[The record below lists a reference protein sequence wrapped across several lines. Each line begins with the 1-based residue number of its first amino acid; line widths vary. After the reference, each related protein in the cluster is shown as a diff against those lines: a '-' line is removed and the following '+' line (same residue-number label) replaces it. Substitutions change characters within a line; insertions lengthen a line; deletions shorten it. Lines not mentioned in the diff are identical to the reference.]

1 LTTGGVVLDTLEKIA
16 MEVGWAEDV
25 LRRSKIRRES
35 ESWTGAVPAAATAGS
50 GSSTGAAGSAASA
63 SGPSAAGDTSPAE
76 TPDSASGAEACRELK
91 ETGHLGKRSR
101 GGNERATK
109 VARTQP
115 PGVGVALPPGVAQPA
130 AATTP
135 PGPVGYSAAAAGLR
149 TQRKVIECDRTNTG
163 RVIGPGGETIRRL
176 KQQSGGAAVSVD
188 QTSMAVSEPH
198 KVVIEGSEAQVL
210 AATTLLNEIL
220 LQATT
225 PASSAG
231 GSEQQGSV
239 IRTIELEGSKE
250 CGQLIGKQGATI
262 GYIQST
268 SGCRVQ
274 IDVRPSDASL
284 QRWRSRVRC
293 VHNNTLTNF
302 SMRVACPNCCSV
314 TTSRS
319 RS

>member
-1 LTTGGVVLDTLEKIA
+1 VVLDTLEKIA

-25 LRRSKIRRES
+25 LRRSKIRRQS
-35 ESWTGAVPAAATAGS
+35 GAVPAAATAGS

-101 GGNERATK
+101 GGNEQCLTGATK

-225 PASSAG
+225 PGSDG

>member
-1 LTTGGVVLDTLEKIA
+1 LTTGGVVLETLEKIA

-25 LRRSKIRRES
+25 LRRSKIRRQS
-35 ESWTGAVPAAATAGS
+35 GAVPAAATAGS

-225 PASSAG
+225 PGSAG

>member
-1 LTTGGVVLDTLEKIA
+1 MTGGVVLDTLEKIA
-16 MEVGWAEDV
+16 TEVGWAEDV
-25 LRRSKIRRES
+25 LRRSIIRPHRAS
-35 ESWTGAVPAAATAGS
+35 PTGDA
-50 GSSTGAAGSAASA
+50 
-63 SGPSAAGDTSPAE
+63 SPAE
-76 TPDSASGAEACRELK
+76 TPDSASGADACRELK

-101 GGNERATK
+101 GDNEQSGATK

-115 PGVGVALPPGVAQPA
+115 PGVGVPLPPGVAQPA
-130 AATTP
+130 AATT
-135 PGPVGYSAAAAGLR
+135 GYSAAAAALR

-188 QTSMAVSEPH
+188 QTSMAASEPH

-225 PASSAG
+225 PASSGA
-231 GSEQQGSV
+231 SEQQGSV

-274 IDVRPSDASL
+274 IHVRPSDASL
-284 QRWRSRVRC
+284 QRWRSRVRY
-293 VHNNTLTNF
+293 VHNNKPTNF

-314 TTSRS
+314 TTSQS